1 LYQVVEEQTSL
12 RERRRAET
20 RRTLQA
26 HAIRL
31 FMARGYDA
39 TTINDVAQ
47 AAGMSVM
54 TLYRHFATKEDL
66 VLYDEYDRE
75 TAAALAAQRQD
86 EPLRRRIAQA
96 LVRTATTAVESD
108 RDLLLARLRLM
119 VSTPALQARH
129 LDSQYATEIAIVGT
143 LCAGATDP
151 DLEFRVRSTAAA
163 CLAAT
168 HVALLR
174 WAEDDG
180 RPDLPALMRQALTS
194 AFDTAF

>member
-1 LYQVVEEQTSL
+1 MEEESTSL

-26 HAIRL
+26 HAVRL

-39 TTINDVAQ
+39 TTINDIAQ
-47 AAGMSVM
+47 EAGVSVM

-66 VLYDEYDRE
+66 VLYDDYDRQ
-75 TAAALAAQRQD
+75 TAATLAAQQED
-86 EPLRRRIAQA
+86 EPLRRRICRA
-96 LVRTATTAVESD
+96 LVRTAATAVESD
-108 RDLLLARLRLM
+108 RDLLLARLHLM
-119 VSTPALQARH
+119 ISTPALQARH

-168 HVALLR
+168 HVALIR
-174 WAEDDG
+174 WAEGEG
-180 RPDLPALMRQALTS
+180 RQDLPTLMRQALTS

>member
-1 LYQVVEEQTSL
+1 MIGESASL

-47 AAGMSVM
+47 AAGVSVM
-54 TLYRHFATKEDL
+54 TLYRHFTTKEDL

-75 TAAALAAQRQD
+75 TAAALAAQPQE
-86 EPLRRRIAQA
+86 EPLRQRIGRA
-96 LVRTATTAVESD
+96 LVRTAAAAVNAE
-108 RDLLLARLRLM
+108 RDLLLARLHLM
-119 VSTPALQARH
+119 ISTPALQARH
-129 LDSQYATEIAIVGT
+129 LDSQYATELAIVGT

-168 HVALLR
+168 HVALIR
-174 WAEDDG
+174 WAEGEG
-180 RPDLPALMRQALTS
+180 RQDLPTLMHHALTA
-194 AFDTAF
+194 AFDTEF

>member
-1 LYQVVEEQTSL
+1 MAEESTSL

-20 RRTLQA
+20 RRALQA
-26 HAIRL
+26 HAVRL

-47 AAGMSVM
+47 VAGVSVM

-75 TAAALAAQRQD
+75 TAATLAAQQQE
-86 EPLRRRIAQA
+86 EPLRQRIGRA
-96 LVRTATTAVESD
+96 LVQTAAAAVDSD

-119 VSTPALQARH
+119 ISTPALQARH
-129 LDSQYATEIAIVGT
+129 LDSQYATEIAVVDT
-143 LCAGATDP
+143 LCAGGTDP

-174 WAEDDG
+174 WAEGDG
-180 RPDLPALMRQALTS
+180 RQDLPTLMRQALTS

>member
-1 LYQVVEEQTSL
+1 MIGESASL

-39 TTINDVAQ
+39 TTVNDVAQ
-47 AAGMSVM
+47 AAGVSVM
-54 TLYRHFATKEDL
+54 TLYRHFTTKEDL
-66 VLYDEYDRE
+66 VLYDEYDRD
-75 TAAALAAQRQD
+75 TAAALAAQRQE
-86 EPLRRRIAQA
+86 EPLRQRIGRA
-96 LVRTATTAVESD
+96 LVRTAAAAVDAE
-108 RDLLLARLRLM
+108 RDLLLARLHLM
-119 VSTPALQARH
+119 ITTPALQARH
-129 LDSQYATEIAIVGT
+129 LDSQYATELAIVGT

-168 HVALLR
+168 HVALIR
-174 WAEDDG
+174 WAQDEG
-180 RPDLPALMRQALTS
+180 RQDLPTLMQHALTS